1 VFRSRAAAFARE
13 HSKLQEIFMKHV
25 TSSCCAMAM
34 AFSFVAMVGAQQ
46 GPGPRKVIQILR
58 EEIKAARSTAHGRAE
73 EAYVR
78 AFRAAKAPVYYVGL
92 RSMTGPLEAWFLS
105 SYDSYAALEQEN
117 DLVAKNASLSR
128 ALEMADEQD
137 AGFRTGGRTL
147 IAELVEDLSYRM
159 RPTVQDMRYMNVSTI
174 RVRPGWG
181 TAFEDARKIG
191 KAAHEKANV
200 DEHWAIYRVVSGMP
214 AGTFL
219 MLQGSMSLKE
229 EDTDHHTEAYRDALG
244 DEGRN
249 KLQQFQRDGILGVDT
264 SLFEISP
271 QMSNVPDEWLKARP
285 DFWKLPAMKTSS
297 TAKPAESAAKPSAN
311 Q

>member
-1 VFRSRAAAFARE
+1 
-13 HSKLQEIFMKHV
+13 MKHV
-25 TSSCCAMAM
+25 ASFCCT
-34 AFSFVAMVGAQQ
+34 VALGVSLVAVPHAQQ
-46 GPGPRKVIQILR
+46 GPGPRKVMQIIR
-58 EEIKAARSTAHGRAE
+58 EEIKAARGAPHAKAE

-78 AFRAAKAPVYYVGL
+78 AFRANKAPVYYVGL
-92 RSMTGPLEAWFLS
+92 RSVTGPTEAWFLS

-117 DLVAKNASLSR
+117 DLPAKNAALAK

-137 AGFRTGGRTL
+137 AQFRTGTRTV
-147 IAELVEDLSYRM
+147 IAELQEELSYRM
-159 RPTVQDMRYMNVSTI
+159 RPTVQDMRYIHVTTI

-181 TAFEDARKIG
+181 SAFEDVRKLA

-200 DEHWAIYRVVSGMP
+200 DEHWAIYHVVSGMS
-214 AGTFL
+214 AGTYL

-229 EDTDHHTEAYRDALG
+229 EDTDPHTQAYRDAMG
-244 DEGRN
+244 DEGRA
-249 KLQQFQRDGILGVDT
+249 KTQQFQRDGVLGT
-264 SLFEISP
+264 ETALFEISP

-297 TAKPAESAAKPSAN
+297 AAKPGEGSAKPAGG